1 MASTFTTLLR
11 LANPSLGD
19 TGWGTTVSNGMINL
33 VDSAIAGTTTLSTD
47 ADVTLTTSN
56 GVTDQSRQ
64 MILNC
69 TGSRAAQRT
78 ITAPASSKVYVVING
93 TTGGFGVKIVGVGP
107 TTGVVVPNG
116 CMAVVAWNGTDFVT
130 LGAVADLTVSGN
142 VTLSALTASTVLAL
156 DVNKQISSATT
167 TGTGNVVLS
176 DAPTFTGTTQFAG
189 YTTSADVEI
198 NGIDVGRGGGNSSSN
213 TVVGNN
219 AFSANTSGVN
229 CSAIGSAALN
239 ANTTGTSNTAV
250 GNSCLISVNTG
261 SSNTAVGSFSGGN
274 ITSGSSNT
282 TIGWNAQTSA
292 AGSTSQ
298 VVVGAALIGKG
309 DNTAFIGGTSGAYN
323 AKNVTTWET
332 TSDLR
337 LKKDVTDNKEGL
349 EHILAIR
356 IRNFKYRTQEEITE
370 LPIESAVDKQ
380 GVQLGVIAQ
389 EIQQILPQLVTE
401 NSTGVLSLNTDPLLW
416 YLINSVQSLKE
427 ELNQAKARIDA
438 LEST

>member
-1 MASTFTTLLR
+1 MANIKISNLPVASSVFGSDSFPFVQSSVTKQVSKTALLDDLGTPSSIVLTNATG
-11 LANPSLGD
+11 LAID
-19 TGWGTTVSNGMINL
+19 
-33 VDSAIAGTTTLSTD
+33 AGTIGTLPVARGGT
-47 ADVTLTTSN
+47 
-56 GVTDQSRQ
+56 GVT
-64 MILNC
+64 
-69 TGSRAAQRT
+69 
-78 ITAPASSKVYVVING
+78 SS
-93 TTGGFGVKIVGVGP
+93 
-107 TTGVVVPNG
+107 
-116 CMAVVAWNGTDFVT
+116 
-130 LGAVADLTVSGN
+130 
-142 VTLSALTASTVLAL
+142 
-156 DVNKQISSATT
+156 

-189 YTTSADVEI
+189 YTASADVEI

-229 CSAIGSAALN
+229 CSAIGNAALN
-239 ANTTGTSNTAV
+239 DNTTGTSNTAV

-274 ITSGSSNT
+274 ITSGNSNT

-292 AGSTSQ
+292 AGATSQ
-298 VVVGAALIGKG
+298 VVVGASLTGKG

-356 IRNFKYRTQEEITE
+356 IRNFKYRTQDEITE
-370 LPIESAVDKQ
+370 LPVESAVDKP
-380 GVQLGVIAQ
+380 GLQLGVIAQ

-427 ELNQAKARIDA
+427 ELNQTKARIDA